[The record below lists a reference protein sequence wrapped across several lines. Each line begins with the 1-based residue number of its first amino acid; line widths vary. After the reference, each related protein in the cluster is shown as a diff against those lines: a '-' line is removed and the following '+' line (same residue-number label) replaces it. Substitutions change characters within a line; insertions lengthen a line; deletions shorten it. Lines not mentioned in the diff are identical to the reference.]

1 MASYNPLDH
10 ARRVGLYRDHSV
22 FIHPVP
28 HLRNRLF
35 GGEPE
40 KDRIMSLPQVSM
52 RQLLEAGVHFGHQKH
67 RWNPKMEPYIF
78 GVRSNIHIIDLSQT
92 LPLFHQV
99 LVKVREV
106 AARGGRILFVG
117 TKRQASEPVKVAAKR
132 CAQYY
137 VNHRWLGGTMTN
149 WATIT
154 NSINRLRKL
163 EEMLSENSDTGLTK
177 KELIR
182 LTREQSKLERSLGG
196 IKDMGGLPDMLF
208 IIDTNKEVIALK
220 EARKLKIPVAAVID
234 TNSAPEDADFPIP
247 GNDDAARAISLYCE
261 LVADAILDGMAD
273 EQADMGVD
281 PGAAVNPVEPALAEV
296 VEKTAKADTKPE
308 ASAKKETVEPV
319 KTVKESSDT
328 AATEEPAKKV
338 DTKKEVPAVE
348 KKEPAKETAPANKTT
363 DKSAPVE
370 KETKE

>member
-1 MASYNPLDH
+1 VPL
-10 ARRVGLYRDHSV
+10 
-22 FIHPVP
+22 
-28 HLRNRLF
+28 LRNRLF

-99 LVKVREV
+99 LIKVREV

-163 EEMLSENSDTGLTK
+163 EEMLAEESNTGLTK

-247 GNDDAARAISLYCE
+247 GNDDAARAITLYCE

-273 EQADMGVD
+273 SQADMGVD
-281 PGAAVNPVEPALAEV
+281 PGAAVNPVEPVLAEIT
-296 VEKTAKADTKPE
+296 EKAPAKVAAKSDKKSEKPAKAAVKDE
-308 ASAKKETVEPV
+308 APKVKAEAQKED
-319 KTVKESSDT
+319 S
-328 AATEEPAKKV
+328 AATEEKPVKKAAAKEDPK
-338 DTKKEVPAVE
+338 VE
-348 KKEPAKETAPANKTT
+348 KKEPAKKKAATTKAKPAATKK
-363 DKSAPVE
+363 DS
-370 KETKE
+370 KE